1 MSLPT
6 DAELMTQM
14 QGGESRATE
23 ALGALVDRHK
33 DAMVN
38 YLTRLTGSRERG
50 EEVAQEAFLRLY
62 QSASRYRE
70 EGRLLPLL
78 YRIATNLVRTEDRRA
93 RRWRMLE
100 GSFLIHML
108 AGAQS
113 VPAAESRLLRSESH
127 QVLAEAL
134 AELPLRFRAPL
145 VLAAVEGRSHQEIA
159 ELLGCREGTVKSRIH
174 RGRRRLRARLTPY
187 FGGLPEARPI

>member
-1 MSLPT
+1 MSGPT
-6 DAELMTQM
+6 DAELMAEVK
-14 QGGESRATE
+14 QGDGQ

-38 YLTRLTGSRERG
+38 YLTRLTGSRDRG
-50 EEVAQEAFLRLY
+50 EEIAQEAFLRLF

-78 YRIATNLVRTEDRRA
+78 YRIATNLVRSEDRRA
-93 RRWRMLE
+93 RRWRLVE
-100 GSFLIHML
+100 GTFLIHAL
-108 AGAQS
+108 GGGWHQP
-113 VPAAESRLLRSESH
+113 PAAQARLLRAEEH
-127 QVLAEAL
+127 QVLAAAL

-159 ELLGCREGTVKSRIH
+159 QLLGCREGTVKSRIY
-174 RGRRRLRARLTPY
+174 RGRERLRALLTPY
-187 FGGLPEARPI
+187 RAGLPEVETT